1 MLYAPNPLIRKYLH
15 TRWDGDRSKMR
26 DVAHECYDMSH
37 FDPHWIANEI
47 GYCPSCGRKL
57 EFNLWDV
64 EIRPFEEVEVKEI
77 EA

>member
-1 MLYAPNPLIRKYLH
+1 
-15 TRWDGDRSKMR
+15 MR
-26 DVAHECYDMSH
+26 VVAHEYYDMSH
-37 FDPHWIANEI
+37 FDPRRIANEI
-47 GYCPSCGRKL
+47 GYCPSCGKML